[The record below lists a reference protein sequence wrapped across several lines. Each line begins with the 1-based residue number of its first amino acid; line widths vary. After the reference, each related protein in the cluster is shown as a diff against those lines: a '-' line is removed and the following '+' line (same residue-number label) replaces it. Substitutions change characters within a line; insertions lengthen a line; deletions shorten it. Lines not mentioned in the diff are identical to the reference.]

1 MMEGQ
6 HTATANDDHQEQVG
20 ESEPNQQQPETA
32 GVKHSSGRVHAVKK
46 VLGGIMPSGKKE
58 RIFTMIILAI
68 ILIWAVAWTTSNGY
82 PFWPGLAGVLTIPLL
97 LAALMIDNAYKEE

>member
-6 HTATANDDHQEQVG
+6 HTATASDHQEQVG
-20 ESEPNQQQPETA
+20 EAEPDQQQPEPV
-32 GVKHSSGRVHAVKK
+32 GVKHSWAHNAVKT

-97 LAALMIDNAYKEE
+97 LAALMIDTAYKE